1 MLSASWRH
9 PRRPAAEEE
18 RANDAGL
25 QLQGGGRHLLDLLG
39 EEVPPIGGVARVRAG
54 PVWLRPRHS
63 LEILATCGLLLAV
76 AAAVVT
82 VTRPA
87 LAVYLEGDT
96 VHIGSLTLSHP
107 RDNGGLAEGRL
118 YTGPA
123 TLLMVSRPG
132 GAVVASAV
140 TFLGG
145 QRGDR
150 LLHPRSSGGHRDH
163 RELHS
168 PHRRPARHLR
178 GCAALRQ
185 VRELAAELQR
195 RAATVRG
202 GPGRGGGSPDALP
215 ARSLTAGGVGQEAD
229 GETGTPSTL
238 VRSARHTS
246 RS

>member
-145 QRGDR
+145 QRVTGFCT
-150 LLHPRSSGGHRDH
+150 LGPPAATEITESCTLHIGG
-163 RELHS
+163 
-168 PHRRPARHLR
+168 RHVT
-178 GCAALRQ
+178 CEDALRFD
-185 VRELAAELQR
+185 RSGSWQR
-195 RAATVRG
+195 NCSDGQRLSVAVPAGAVAV
-202 GPGRGGGSPDALP
+202 PMPFPLGR
-215 ARSLTAGGVGQEAD
+215 
-229 GETGTPSTL
+229 
-238 VRSARHTS
+238 
-246 RS
+246 